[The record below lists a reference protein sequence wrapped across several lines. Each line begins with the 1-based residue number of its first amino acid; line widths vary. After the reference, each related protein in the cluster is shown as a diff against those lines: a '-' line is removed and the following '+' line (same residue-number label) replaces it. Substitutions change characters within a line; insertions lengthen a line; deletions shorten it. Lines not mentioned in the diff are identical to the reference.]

1 MAEGEI
7 MINLAVVKHSVKA
20 IGIMASSVAVTTI
33 ISNVMGRKFGEEV
46 VLAYKA
52 SQKEEEAK

>member
-1 MAEGEI
+1 MVEGEI
-7 MINLAVVKHSVKA
+7 MINLAVVKHAVKA
-20 IGIMASSVAVTTI
+20 TGIMASSLFVTTI
-33 ISNVMGRKFGEEV
+33 ISNVMGKKFGEEV